1 MTSQSVIIRRKRN
14 VEQETTGWVGCSELV
29 VAVFVAVVLGAG
41 AGVGA
46 GAAIVSVATVF
57 VVSSVCS

>member
-41 AGVGA
+41 AG
-46 GAAIVSVATVF
+46 AAIVSVATVF